1 MDILELLDDA
11 RARIDVLKHPFYER
25 WNAGALTPPDLSIY
39 AGQYRHAVSA
49 LADASQAA
57 AAKAGEQHREGL
69 LRHASEE
76 RGHVRLW
83 DEFAKAVGAEEG
95 ATPLAETSECVQSW
109 TEGEDLL
116 EHLGVLYALEA
127 SQPEISA
134 TKLAGLQAH
143 YGFEPDSQGL
153 SYFHLHSTLD
163 VQHAAEVGALI
174 RRLAHKE
181 DSERVL
187 ARAEAA
193 LRGNWRLLDGVEAQR
208 AVAAQR
214 SVAA

>member
-1 MDILELLDDA
+1 MDILDLLDDA

-25 WNAGALTPPDLSIY
+25 WSAGALTPQDLSVY

-76 RGHVRLW
+76 RDHVKLW
-83 DEFAKAVGAEEG
+83 DEFAKAVGAEED
-95 ATPLAETSECVQSW
+95 ALPLTETSECVQSW

-127 SQPEISA
+127 SQPAIST
-134 TKLAGLQAH
+134 TKLAGLQTH
-143 YGFEPDSQGL
+143 YGFESDSRGL
-153 SYFHLHSTLD
+153 SYFQLHSTLD
-163 VQHAAEVGALI
+163 VQHAAQAGALI
-174 RRLAHKE
+174 RRLARKD

-187 ARAEAA
+187 SRAEKA
-193 LRGNWRLLDGVEAQR
+193 LHGNWRLLDGVEARR
-208 AVAAQR
+208 AVAA
-214 SVAA
+214 